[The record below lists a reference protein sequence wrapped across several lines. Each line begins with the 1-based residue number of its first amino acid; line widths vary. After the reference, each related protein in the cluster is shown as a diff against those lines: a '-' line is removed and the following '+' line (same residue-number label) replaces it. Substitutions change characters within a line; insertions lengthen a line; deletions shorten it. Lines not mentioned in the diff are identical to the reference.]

1 MRTEEVWTD
10 EVVVTGETGKVEL
23 HTEDVVLT
31 DRTGEVRTL
40 DTVSV
45 V

>member
-1 MRTEEVWTD
+1 VWTD

-23 HTEDVVLT
+23 QTENVLLAG
-31 DRTGEVRTL
+31 RTGEVRTL